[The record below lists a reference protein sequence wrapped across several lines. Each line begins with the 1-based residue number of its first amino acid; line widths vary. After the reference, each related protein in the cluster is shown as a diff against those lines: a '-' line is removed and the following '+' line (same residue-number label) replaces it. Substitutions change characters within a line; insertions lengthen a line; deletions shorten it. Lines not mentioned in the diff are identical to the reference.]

1 MQNMFLIIRKEA
13 RPEFE
18 HNVLSLQM
26 NYNNGIAANTL

>member
-18 HNVLSLQM
+18 QNVLSSQM
-26 NYNNGIAANTL
+26 NNNGVAANTV